1 MMCSAHR
8 LFGILV
14 LFLAI
19 APDARAQTIAGTV
32 KDTTGAV
39 MPGVTVEASSPALI
53 EKVRTVVSDGSG
65 QYKIVDLRPGTYVVT
80 FTLQGFSTVV
90 RQGIELTTDF
100 TANVGAELRVGAVE
114 ETVTVTG
121 ASPLVDVQ
129 SVSTQRVL
137 TRDVIDALPTGH
149 NIQAAAVLIPG
160 VTSSGGATSGGR
172 DVGGN
177 TMLQQPSPNFHG
189 STQSMQ
195 LWDGYWLSNVQGTGT
210 GGSTS
215 FYVNDSGTQE
225 LSYSTGADSIEV
237 PLNGIAVNMIPKDG
251 GNSFHGV
258 LFTDFTYSPWSASN
272 LTSKLQATGL
282 TNVSKVYHISDFNP
296 GVGGPISR
304 DKLWFYAAFR
314 YQVLDLSIVN
324 SYYDKDPRPW
334 VYTPDTGNPGRDDGS
349 IPNGSGRLTWQASAK
364 DKVSG
369 WYTAQFKKRNHF
381 SLVTGI
387 VPDSLALQ
395 KTPYAH
401 ASAVRWQRTQT
412 SKLLFEAGFA
422 VGHTLYEELYRP
434 ENAGLVAFNDISS
447 GLCYN
452 NYCPGHS
459 EHHGH
464 MEDYK
469 MSSTYVTGS
478 HAFKTG
484 IYIGHGETNLPID
497 YIGDATLNFS
507 NGVPQSA
514 VLRIPFNPWDGYF
527 PDLGIY
533 VQDRWT
539 FKRATLSGAVR
550 YDSLTEKTLDST
562 LPASRWNPAQA
573 FTGHEVVQ
581 WQNLS
586 PRVGVAFDLFG
597 NGKTALK
604 TNIARYV
611 APDNANTANANDPQ
625 KTIGVTDTRTWTDSS
640 GDFTIYNADGSVQ
653 LNELGPSTNR
663 NFGKVIPTTNTQDP
677 STLDGFGKRGYS
689 WEYQASVQHE
699 LAARV
704 AVTAGYYFRWLGN
717 FLATQNTLVTPDSY
731 SGPFCANV
739 PSSPQLPNGGG
750 YQVCGL
756 YDIKPTSLGL
766 VQNNITFAN
775 NFGGVKDHY
784 MGFDV
789 NMNARF
795 GNGGFVQGG
804 INQQRRVYDTCNTP
818 ILSGT
823 TTPLQVGSPEAVF
836 CHQVFPLRPDVKALA
851 SYALPYDIII
861 SGTFQLSTGPN
872 ILATWNAPN
881 SVIATGLG
889 RNLAACPAT
898 GTCTATK
905 SIQLIEPGTVWGDYL
920 QELDLRLSKRFKV
933 GSLRF
938 RGDLNLYNAFN
949 SDFASTVNT
958 TFSTAANN
966 QFLRPTAVIQGRLFK
981 IGGQID
987 F

>member
-1 MMCSAHR
+1 MRCTVRR
-8 LFGILV
+8 LLEVFV
-14 LFLAI
+14 LLLAT
-19 APDARAQTIAGTV
+19 APAARAQTIAGTV
-32 KDTTGAV
+32 KDATGAV
-39 MPGVTVEASSPALI
+39 MPGVTIEAASPALI
-53 EKVRTVVSDGSG
+53 EKVRAVVSDGAG
-65 QYKIVDLRPGTYVVT
+65 QYKIVDLRPGAYTVT
-80 FTLQGFSTVV
+80 FTLPGFATVV

-100 TANVGAELRVGAVE
+100 TANVNAELKVGAVE
-114 ETVTVTG
+114 ETITVSG

-215 FYVNDSGTQE
+215 FYVNDSATQE
-225 LSYSTGADSIEV
+225 LSYTTGADSIDV

-251 GNSFHGV
+251 GNTFHGV
-258 LFTDFTYSPWSASN
+258 LFSDFTHAPWSASN
-272 LTSKLQATGL
+272 LTPKLTATGL
-282 TNVSKVYHISDFNP
+282 TNVSKVYRISDFNP
-296 GVGGPISR
+296 GVGGPIAR
-304 DKLWFYAAFR
+304 DKLWFYTAFR

-334 VYTPDTGNPGRDDGS
+334 VYTPDTNNPGRDDGT
-349 IPNGSGRLTWQASAK
+349 IPNGSGRLTWQASKK

-387 VPDSLALQ
+387 VPDALALQ

-401 ASAVRWQRTQT
+401 ASTLRWQRTQT
-412 SKLLFEAGFA
+412 NKLLFEAGFGI
-422 VGHTLYEELYRP
+422 GHTLYEELYRP
-434 ENAGLVAFNDISS
+434 ENAGLVAYNDISS

-469 MSSTYVTGS
+469 MSSAYVTGS
-478 HAFKTG
+478 HALKTG
-484 IYIGHGETNLPID
+484 VYIGHGTTNLPID
-497 YIGDATLNFS
+497 YIGDATLNFN
-507 NGVPQSA
+507 NGVPQAA

-539 FKRATLSGAVR
+539 FKRATLTGGLR
-550 YDSLTEKTLDST
+550 YDALTEKTLDST
-562 LPASRWNPAQA
+562 LPASRWNPAQS
-573 FTGHEVVQ
+573 FTGHDVVH
-581 WQNLS
+581 WKNLS
-586 PRVGVAFDLFG
+586 PRVGIAFDLFG
-597 NGKTALK
+597 DGKTAVK

-625 KTIGVTDTRTWTDSS
+625 KTIGITDTRTWTDFN
-640 GDFTIYNADGSVQ
+640 GDFTIFNPDGSVQ

-677 STLDGFGKRGYS
+677 STLNGYGKRGYS
-689 WEYQASVQHE
+689 WEYQASIQRQ

-704 AVTAGYYFRWLGN
+704 AVTGGYYFRWLGN
-717 FLATQNTLVTPDSY
+717 QLSTQNTLVTADSY
-731 SGPFCANV
+731 SSPFCISV
-739 PSSPQLPNGGG
+739 PTSPQLPNGGG
-750 YQVCGL
+750 YQVCGA
-756 YDIKPTSLGL
+756 YDIRPTSLGL
-766 VQNNITFAN
+766 VQNNITFAR
-775 NFGGVKDHY
+775 NFGGISDRY

-789 NMNARF
+789 NVNARF

-804 INQQRRVYDTCNTP
+804 INEQRRVYDTCHAP

-823 TTPLQVGSPEAVF
+823 TISQVGSPEAVF
-836 CHQVFPLRPDVKALA
+836 CHQVFPFRPDVKALA

-861 SGTFQLSTGPN
+861 SGTYQLSTGPN

-881 SVIATGLG
+881 SVIAPALG

-920 QELDLRLSKRFKV
+920 KELDLRLSKRITI
-933 GSLRF
+933 GSWRF
-938 RGDLNLYNAFN
+938 RGDLNLYNVFN

-958 TFSTAANN
+958 TFSTAANS

>member
-1 MMCSAHR
+1 MRCTACR
-8 LFGILV
+8 ILV
-14 LFLAI
+14 VFVLLLAT
-19 APDARAQTIAGTV
+19 APAARAQTIAGTV
-32 KDTTGAV
+32 KDATGAV
-39 MPGVTVEASSPALI
+39 MPGVTVEAASPALI
-53 EKVRTVVSDGSG
+53 EKVRAVVSDGSG
-65 QYKIVDLRPGTYVVT
+65 QYKIVDLRTGTYTVT
-80 FTLQGFSTVV
+80 FTLPGFATIV

-100 TANVGAELRVGAVE
+100 TANVNAELKVGAVE
-114 ETVTVTG
+114 ETITVSG

-215 FYVNDSGTQE
+215 FYVNDSGAQE
-225 LSYSTGADSIEV
+225 LSYTTGADSIEV
-237 PLNGIAVNMIPKDG
+237 PINGIAVNMIPKDG

-258 LFTDFTYSPWSASN
+258 VFSDFTYAPWSASN
-272 LTSKLQATGL
+272 LTPRLEATGL

-296 GVGGPISR
+296 GFGGPIAR
-304 DKLWFYAAFR
+304 DKLWFYTAFR
-314 YQVLDLSIVN
+314 YQALDLSIVN

-334 VYTPDTGNPGRDDGS
+334 VYTPDTNNTGRDDGK
-349 IPNGSGRLTWQASAK
+349 IPNGSGRLTWQASSK

-369 WYTAQFKKRNHF
+369 WYTAQFKERNHF

-387 VPDSLALQ
+387 VPDALALQ

-401 ASAVRWQRTQT
+401 ASTLRWQRTQT
-412 SKLLFEAGFA
+412 NKLLFEAGFA

-434 ENAGLVAFNDISS
+434 ENAGLVAYNDISS

-469 MSSTYVTGS
+469 ASSTYVTGS
-478 HAFKTG
+478 HAFKIGT
-484 IYIGHGETNLPID
+484 YIGHGETNLPID
-497 YIGDATLNFS
+497 YIGDATLNFN

-527 PDLGIY
+527 PDLGLY

-539 FKRATLSGAVR
+539 FKRATLTGGLR

-562 LPASRWNPAQA
+562 LPASRWNPAES
-573 FTGHEVVQ
+573 FTGHDVVH
-581 WQNLS
+581 WKNLS
-586 PRVGVAFDLFG
+586 PRVGIAFDLFG
-597 NGKTALK
+597 DGRTAVK

-611 APDNANTANANDPQ
+611 ASDNANTANANDPQ
-625 KTIGVTDTRTWTDSS
+625 KTIGVTDTRTWTDFN
-640 GDFTIYNADGSVQ
+640 GDFTIINPDGSVQ

-677 STLDGFGKRGYS
+677 STLDGYGKRGYS
-689 WEYQASVQHE
+689 WEYQASVQRQ

-704 AVTAGYYFRWLGN
+704 AVTGGYYFRWLGN
-717 FLATQNTLVTPDSY
+717 QLSTQNTLVTPDSY
-731 SGPFCANV
+731 SSPFCISAPN
-739 PSSPQLPNGGG
+739 SPQLPNGGG

-766 VQNNITFAN
+766 VQNNITFAS
-775 NFGGVKDHY
+775 NFGGISDHY

-789 NMNARF
+789 NLNARF

-804 INQQRRVYDTCNTP
+804 INEQRRVYDTCNAP

-823 TTPLQVGSPEAVF
+823 TTSQVGSPEAVF
-836 CHQVFPLRPDVKALA
+836 CHQVFPFRPDVKALG
-851 SYALPYDIII
+851 SYALPYDIIV
-861 SGTFQLSTGPN
+861 SGTYQLSTGPN
-872 ILATWNAPN
+872 IVATWNAPN
-881 SVIATGLG
+881 SLIASALG

-898 GTCTATK
+898 GACTATK
-905 SIQLIEPGTVWGDYL
+905 SVQLIAPGTVWGGYL
-920 QELDLRLSKRFKV
+920 NELDLRLSKRIKV
-933 GSLRF
+933 GSWRF
-938 RGDLNLYNAFN
+938 RGDLNLYNVFN
-949 SDFASTVNT
+949 SDFASTFNT
-958 TFSTAANN
+958 TFSTAANS
-966 QFLRPTAVIQGRLFK
+966 QFLRPTAVVQGRLFK